1 MQIQEIPAETHL
13 RSYLPQ
19 SIAATIFMLGLPIA
33 VVWVSSRFLYFELYP
48 AAALFASLALS
59 LICALSV
66 SRIWEYRVR
75 KLEIS
80 FSELMIWSW
89 YRLQKA
95 ERRLERGLREAETAE
110 THDEQIRIL
119 NGLTAALES
128 KDPYTRGHSRR
139 VERHS
144 FKIGVAMGLPLEDV
158 EVVRMSASLHDV
170 GKIRIPNYLLH
181 KRGRLTDA
189 ERALIEEHC
198 VRGSEMVA
206 CIGDKRIVETVRHH
220 HERWDGNGYPDGM
233 AGAEIPIFARVIAV
247 ADSYDAIRS
256 TRSYRV
262 GAGRDKA
269 VRELR
274 RESGHQFDPAVVD
287 AFLRTLPAKS
297 SVVATLESVAPGPA
311 ILWRHLA
318 QLSRRFGSTAFA
330 PTLGAVGTA
339 IIFGSFTPLPPV
351 GPVQAPSISEVS
363 ITRSE
368 LGAIAP
374 SGPWAAIGPAS
385 DIDPNRKNA
394 QVRAERHRT
403 DRSDGRK
410 KSRSPRRS
418 SPDSQTSQG
427 TSRISSPNNGTS
439 PEPSRPSEVI
449 GGVGLGPVGD
459 PNVNGRDCERGLGEA
474 SKGSL
479 QHCG

>member
-1 MQIQEIPAETHL
+1 MEIHLIPDQTHL

-19 SIAATIFMLGLPIA
+19 SIAATLFMLGLPLA
-33 VVWVSSRFLYFELYP
+33 VVWVSSRFLYFELHP

-59 LICALSV
+59 LICAVVV
-66 SRIWEYRVR
+66 SRVWEYRVR
-75 KLEIS
+75 KIEIS

-95 ERRLERGLREAETAE
+95 ERRLERGLRAAETAQ
-110 THDEQIRIL
+110 THDEQLLIL
-119 NGLTAALES
+119 NELTAALES

-158 EVVRMSASLHDV
+158 EVLRMSASLHDV

-181 KRGRLTDA
+181 KRGRLSEA
-189 ERALIEEHC
+189 ERTVIEGHC
-198 VRGSEMVA
+198 VRGAEMVA

-220 HERWDGNGYPDGM
+220 HERWDGHGYPDGM
-233 AGAEIPIFARVIAV
+233 AGTEIPVFARMIAV

-269 VRELR
+269 VRVLR
-274 RESGHQFDPAVVD
+274 SESDHQFDPAVVD

-297 SVVATLESVAPGPA
+297 SVVATLESLAPGPA

-339 IIFGSFTPLPPV
+339 IILGSSTFLAPV
-351 GPVQAPSISEVS
+351 GPVQDPSVAEVS
-363 ITRSE
+363 IARSE

-385 DIDPNRKNA
+385 DIEPDRKTA
-394 QVRAERHRT
+394 QIRPERRRT
-403 DRSDGRK
+403 DRSAGRK
-410 KSRSPRRS
+410 ESRAPRRS
-418 SPDSQTSQG
+418 SAG
-427 TSRISSPNNGTS
+427 
-439 PEPSRPSEVI
+439 SRPSNETPGASSQNNGPPSEPPQTSDVT
-449 GGVGLGPVGD
+449 GGVGT
-459 PNVNGRDCERGLGEA
+459 RAAR
-474 SKGSL
+474 
-479 QHCG
+479 